1 MSKKTDENDL
11 KGELGQPMIMFQ
23 HWFIFILES
32 IMYNPIVQR
41 SFGMF
46 GGDSSSKNDD
56 AALDW
61 LAGWW
66 PIMTL
71 FDS

>member
-1 MSKKTDENDL
+1 MSKKTDGNDL
-11 KGELGQPMIMFQ
+11 KGSKDLVSTLLRRITG
-23 HWFIFILES
+23 ILES
-32 IMYNPIVQR
+32 IMYNPIVER

-61 LAGWW
+61 LAGW
-66 PIMTL
+66 
-71 FDS
+71 